1 MEIDHGGRTAVVTGG
16 AGGIGTAIANRL
28 ADSGAEVVLLD
39 VAEDVERTAAA
50 VADDHGVRT
59 GAYRAD
65 VADWAAVAAAIE
77 DAAAEFGPPEI
88 LVNNAAITDNVATVR
103 EMSPEEFR
111 REIAVNLSGA
121 YNCTK
126 ACLER
131 MDGFGRIV
139 NVSSGTGHLGGYGQ
153 AAYASSKAGLLGL
166 TKTVALEGAREGIT
180 CNAVLPGLVETAASD
195 AIREDMLDRMLGT
208 IPTRRRADPE
218 EIANAIDFLAA
229 EQASYVN
236 GAELNVDAGQRLFTF

>member
-1 MEIDHGGRTAVVTGG
+1 MEVDHGGRTAVVTGG

-39 VAEDVERTAAA
+39 VAEDVERVAEA
-50 VADDHGVRT
+50 VADEHGVRT
-59 GAYRAD
+59 GGYRTD
-65 VADWAAVAAAIE
+65 VADYPAVEAAIE
-77 DAAAEFGPPEI
+77 AAAAEFGGPEI

-103 EMSPEEFR
+103 EMSPESFR
-111 REIAVNLSGA
+111 RELAVNLAGA
-121 YNCTK
+121 YHCTR
-126 ACLER
+126 ACLGY

-195 AIREDMLDRMLGT
+195 AIREDMLERMVRT

-218 EIANAIDFLAA
+218 EVANAIDFLAA